1 MSLAMIDK
9 LFFADKISPDL
20 VVDFGCAD
28 GALLRQLKAL
38 KLDLNVIG
46 YDADSNMA
54 RNSTKNIP
62 IGSDWYCLLEDLQG
76 LPACF
81 YLDKIRNGQTNPPY
95 PHYPIKKNVA
105 LILSSVIHEICHYGS
120 KADIDDFWKKV
131 FDTGFEYIV
140 IRDMVPSRSID
151 RPSNVNDVK
160 KVYHKFLHT
169 KALNDFESVWGSIE
183 SNRQLVHFLLKYRYL
198 EPNWDREVRENYLPI
213 TREDL
218 LAKIPNQYDVIF
230 HEHYVLPYI
239 LQTVKNK
246 TGIEVKDPTHMKL
259 ILKRNGEA

>member
-1 MSLAMIDK
+1 MDELQPITDYTTYNDRMSLAMIDK

-20 VVDFGCAD
+20 VIDFGCAD
-28 GALLRQLKAL
+28 GTLLRHLKAL
-38 KLDLNVIG
+38 KPELNVIG
-46 YDADSNMA
+46 YDADPKMVKH
-54 RNSTKNIP
+54 STKDIH
-62 IGSDWYCLLEDLQG
+62 ITSDW
-76 LPACF
+76 
-81 YLDKIRNGQTNPPY
+81 
-95 PHYPIKKNVA
+95 KNDINVSVGCYHSSA

-120 KADIDDFWKKV
+120 KADIDSFWKKV
-131 FDTGFEYIV
+131 FETGFEYIV

-198 EPNWDREVRENYLPI
+198 EPNWDREVRENYLPL

-239 LQTVKNK
+239 LQTVKNE

-259 ILKRNGEA
+259 ILKKNGEA

>member
-1 MSLAMIDK
+1 MDELQPITDYTTYNNRMSLTMIDK

-28 GALLRQLKAL
+28 GFLLRQLKAL
-38 KLDLNVIG
+38 KPDFFVIG
-46 YDADSNMA
+46 YDTDVEM
-54 RNSTKNIP
+54 RKHSTKDIE
-62 IGSDWYCLLEDLQG
+62 ITDDW
-76 LPACF
+76 
-81 YLDKIRNGQTNPPY
+81 NS
-95 PHYPIKKNVA
+95 IKKQIPSWAKAA
-105 LILSSVIHEICHYGS
+105 LILSSIIHEVCHYRS
-120 KADIDDFWKKV
+120 KAEIDDFWKKV
-131 FDTGFEYIV
+131 FETGFEYIV

-160 KVYHKFLHT
+160 KAYHKFLHT

-198 EPNWDREVRENYLPI
+198 EPNWDREVRENYLPV

-218 LAKIPNQYDVIF
+218 LAKIPNKYDVIF

-239 LQTVKNK
+239 LQTVKDE
-246 TGIEVKDPTHMKL
+246 TGIEVKDPTHIKL
-259 ILKRNGEA
+259 ILKRN

>member
-1 MSLAMIDK
+1 MDELQSITDYATYNGRMSLAMIDK

-28 GALLRQLKAL
+28 GTLLRHLKAL
-38 KLDLNVIG
+38 KPELDMIG
-46 YDADSNMA
+46 YDADPNMA
-54 RNSTKNIP
+54 KYETNNLPISSNWNS
-62 IGSDWYCLLEDLQG
+62 
-76 LPACF
+76 
-81 YLDKIRNGQTNPPY
+81 
-95 PHYPIKKNVA
+95 IKHLIEKSEYAA

-131 FDTGFEYIV
+131 FETGFEYIV

-160 KVYHKFLHT
+160 KIYHKFLHT
-169 KALNDFESVWGSIE
+169 KALTDFEGIWGSIE
-183 SNRQLVHFLLKYRYL
+183 GNRQLVHFLLKYRYL
-198 EPNWDREVRENYLPI
+198 EPNWNREVRENYLPV

-218 LAKIPNQYDVIF
+218 LAKIPNEYDVIF

-239 LQTVKNK
+239 LQTVKNE

-259 ILKRNGEA
+259 ILKKN